1 MENLKDSPIY
11 PSGVSAYTPPAY
23 KAPVDEQQNNS
34 NTQVSQ
40 TPIKDY
46 SHIDFTE
53 IKYPARIAVYDD
65 LLSSPRVLVVEP
77 CEVSEYLNKISTAS
91 YDFAHQQGSTIPY
104 TVIRELVENF
114 IHAYFIEPTVS
125 ILDNGS
131 TIRFTDQGPGIS
143 DIEQAKKP
151 GVTSANFKMK
161 RYIRGVGSGLPTV
174 NEYLSTQGGSL
185 QIENN
190 IHSGCVVT
198 ISIKSAKDHSQT
210 ETIQEANQAQAHVQ
224 TRAHAQTQIQTQAQE
239 AIQPSINATLATQ
252 LQEQIQ
258 NQEPQERKEL
268 NSTQVD
274 EIFNAMSF
282 EEYQAFIAGQY
293 GESHTKQGKQE
304 ITLTSRQVKVLK
316 TALHLG
322 KVGPT
327 ELKEILNISDATAHR
342 DLKYLEQL
350 GYINADDTGNKKRSL
365 TEQGFNYL
373 KSL

>member
-23 KAPVDEQQNNS
+23 KAPVDEHQNNS
-34 NTQVSQ
+34 YTQVSQ
-40 TPIKDY
+40 ASIKDY

-198 ISIKSAKDHSQT
+198 ISIKSVKDHSQT
-210 ETIQEANQAQAHVQ
+210 ETTQEASQAHVQ
-224 TRAHAQTQIQTQAQE
+224 THVQTQAQE
-239 AIQPSINATLATQ
+239 ATKSTINTALATQ
-252 LQEQIQ
+252 LQEQ
-258 NQEPQERKEL
+258 NKAQEPQMQKEL

-293 GESHTKQGKQE
+293 GENHTKQGKHE
-304 ITLTSRQVKVLK
+304 VTLTSRQVKVLK